1 MKKLIIILAL
11 IAVSFIG
18 LLIYG
23 GGRSQEP
30 KKPCQQIIKDGD
42 DWKVADDWCPPSI
55 AKATRS
61 IQAKFAPGL
70 DLPKPG
76 KEVRDI
82 NPQQDAFFDVPPVG
96 DTDKHRTAKL
106 TLLSGDWAI
115 VEGPGPDNAKQCLCA
130 PKQPLPPQLP
140 GGACGHNWQEDHLK
154 NGGICQSVDKHGT
167 IPINWMGGR
176 LTFKAGPAAQVE
188 VK

>member
-1 MKKLIIILAL
+1 MKMLIIILVVVG
-11 IAVSFIG
+11 VSFVG

-23 GGRSQEP
+23 GSGDQDP
-30 KKPCQQIIKDGD
+30 KKACQQIIKNGD
-42 DWKVADDWCPPSI
+42 EWKVPDNWCPPGI

-76 KEVRDI
+76 KVVKDI
-82 NPQQDAFFDVPPVG
+82 TPQQDAVFDVPPVG

-106 TLLSGDWAI
+106 TLLSGNWAI
-115 VEGPGPDNAKQCLCA
+115 VEGPSDAKQCLCT
-130 PKQPLPPQLP
+130 PKLPLPPQLQ
-140 GGACGHNWQEDHLK
+140 GGACGPNWQQDHLK

-167 IPINWMGGR
+167 IPIEWMGGR